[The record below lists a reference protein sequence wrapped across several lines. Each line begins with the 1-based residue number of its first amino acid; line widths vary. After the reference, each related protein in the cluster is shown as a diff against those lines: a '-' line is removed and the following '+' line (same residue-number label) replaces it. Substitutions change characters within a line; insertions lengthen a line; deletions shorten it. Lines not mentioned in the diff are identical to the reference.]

1 MVIRLRIHKSILLLF
16 IPLVLSAFTHIWNP
30 IGFPHIDQD
39 EGHYM
44 RRAMQVIEGQGP
56 QESNNTYFYPY
67 DHPYF
72 GQLFLGGVLK
82 LIGYPDI
89 LSPKAGDVHSIEML
103 YLVPRVIMGLLA
115 VVDTFLIYKIAEYR
129 YNRNIAFVAAI
140 LFAVMP
146 LSWILRRVLLES
158 IQLPFILSS
167 ILFLVYKRNLT
178 NEHIRVDNKDT
189 NRHNNNLNIFTIVL
203 SGIFLGLAIFTKL
216 PAFLMIPVVAYL
228 VYTNSNN
235 NYNNNKFKNIKVLGL
250 WFIPVILIPMIW
262 PAYATLTG
270 HFDEW
275 INGVIWQADRSSR
288 SLSNAMEHVF
298 KMDPLLLLLAIAGII
313 YARIKRDYFLPLWI
327 FPYLILLFIV
337 DWVYFFHIVPILPA
351 FCIAAAVLLVDL
363 VRKSN
368 KRKIVRPLTFSL
380 IGAII
385 IFGLL
390 NTITLITI
398 NLNSTYFE
406 LVSFINQNLP
416 NNPNNKNDENSVVFV
431 GPNSGWG
438 FFWLLKYIFDKD
450 VEFKWFELPKDYIG
464 SITNEKFLLMADREV
479 RYAVYDSTSGASH
492 INQIKKLYHDSIS
505 LKTFSN
511 NTLKYD
517 LNKYPY
523 SNILDDFY
531 KLGDIIKTRGIDWSR
546 EIEVRGNYS
555 VG

>member
-1 MVIRLRIHKSILLLF
+1 LVIRLRIHKSILLLF

-56 QESNNTYFYPY
+56 QESNSTYFYPY

-235 NYNNNKFKNIKVLGL
+235 NNNNKNKFKNIKVLGL
-250 WFIPVILIPMIW
+250 WLIPVILIPMIW

-275 INGVIWQADRSSR
+275 INGVLFQASR
-288 SLSNAMEHVF
+288 ESGKDLRNSINIIFQIDAV
-298 KMDPLLLLLAIAGII
+298 LLLLAFVAFI
-313 YARIKRDYFLPLWI
+313 YSELRNSFFIFLWVV
-327 FPYLILLFIV
+327 PYLIFLSTLGWVVHFHWILLI
-337 DWVYFFHIVPILPA
+337 PA
-351 FCIAAAVLLVDL
+351 FCIAIGVLIEGI
-363 VRKSN
+363 S
-368 KRKIVRPLTFSL
+368 KRIKRNRISQVSRIVIISI
-380 IGAII
+380 IG
-385 IFGLL
+385 IFGL
-390 NTITLITI
+390 TSTYILITS
-398 NLNSTYFE
+398 NLNSSYFE
-406 LVSFINQNLP
+406 LYSYISQDLQSNSKADTNDGNNNNNNDGITVIGTHRVKALLWVPVYVFNNNNIFFRDTDIGLQATLPPIETKKVLLIVDNNLRDRLVPFENIGNEKDKQISSFYQNAQTIATFIN
-416 NNPNNKNDENSVVFV
+416 KEY
-431 GPNSGWG
+431 
-438 FFWLLKYIFDKD
+438 K
-450 VEFKWFELPKDYIG
+450 
-464 SITNEKFLLMADREV
+464 R
-479 RYAVYDSTSGASH
+479 
-492 INQIKKLYHDSIS
+492 
-505 LKTFSN
+505 
-511 NTLKYD
+511 
-517 LNKYPY
+517 YPY
-523 SNILDDFY
+523 MTMKDNYGLGSFVELRSNY
-531 KLGDIIKTRGIDWSR
+531 
-546 EIEVRGNYS
+546 N
-555 VG
+555 

>member
-1 MVIRLRIHKSILLLF
+1 LVIRLRIHKSILLLF

-30 IGFPHIDQD
+30 IGFPAIHVD

-82 LIGYPDI
+82 LIGYPDS

-146 LSWILRRVLLES
+146 LSLLTRGIFLDSIL
-158 IQLPFILSS
+158 LPFLLSS
-167 ILFLVYKRNLT
+167 ILFAIYSKETKTIEFTRRNT
-178 NEHIRVDNKDT
+178 K
-189 NRHNNNLNIFTIVL
+189 NLFVLL

-235 NYNNNKFKNIKVLGL
+235 NYNNNNNKFKNIKVLGL

-416 NNPNNKNDENSVVFV
+416 NNPNNKNYENSVVFV